1 MRTNAF
7 QGEIGVNLLMIEPH
21 DEEMELDSNGMQL
34 GARQRAID
42 MPISID
48 DLYNLIVCND
58 CGIGVPLEWV
68 PAHLKDHHGI
78 RTTERQVLAFL
89 EFEGDAMT
97 VAQAEDW
104 IQSVWVGRAIQGI
117 PVMKGY
123 RCNECQYSAA
133 KRKGM
138 TNHFGK
144 DHKGLRASEYSE
156 ECKVQLVFNSRL
168 RKYIQ
173 VEEDDE
179 MEVDS
184 ESDSE
189 WKKAVEMDFAESM
202 ANVKVSGMNGH
213 GNLRLMNVFI
223 AKSRWDVMVEGKDL
237 KEVVRIAGAP
247 PSNQNLHQIILC
259 GRRYIHKACE
269 ELDKGSVIIKRLLG
283 SGGYLAYEWP
293 C

>member
-1 MRTNAF
+1 
-7 QGEIGVNLLMIEPH
+7 
-21 DEEMELDSNGMQL
+21 
-34 GARQRAID
+34 

-48 DLYNLIVCND
+48 ELYNLIVCSD
-58 CGIGVPLEWV
+58 CGIGLPLEWV

-78 RTTERQVLAFL
+78 ETTKRQVLAFL
-89 EFEGDAMT
+89 EFEGDAMS
-97 VAQAEDW
+97 VSQAEDW
-104 IQSVWVGRAIQGI
+104 IQSVWIGRAVQKI
-117 PVMKGY
+117 PVVKGY
-123 RCNECQYSAA
+123 KCNECNYSVAV
-133 KRKGM
+133 KGGM
-138 TNHFGK
+138 KNHFSQEHRGQK
-144 DHKGLRASEYSE
+144 MAECSE

-168 RKYIQ
+168 HKYIQ

-237 KEVVRIAGAP
+237 KEIVKIAGAP

-269 ELDKGSVIIKRLLG
+269 ELDKRSVIIKRLLG
-283 SGGYLAYEWP
+283 SGGYLVMDGHANCKGRRKRIGFSSLCKRRRQWMTMEVCWGDWDA
-293 C
+293 CTFT